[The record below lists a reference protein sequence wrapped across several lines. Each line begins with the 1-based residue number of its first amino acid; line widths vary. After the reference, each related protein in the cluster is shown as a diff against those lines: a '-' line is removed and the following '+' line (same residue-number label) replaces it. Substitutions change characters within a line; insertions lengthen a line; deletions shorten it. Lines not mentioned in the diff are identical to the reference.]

1 MWDKMFYWMRLFEA
15 TAKYVSLIIAT
26 IADITFFMVMVIII
40 IITFASFF
48 LIINE
53 NAKSVG

>member
-1 MWDKMFYWMRLFEA
+1 MFYWMRLFEA